1 MKKINR
7 KWEQIIVQKTTDHH
21 HTTRSGDTMN
31 PNKKKERICINLK
44 ISVISVICMVIG
56 LALVERQNILQVY
69 IKPLQNK
76 IHLRLIL
83 FIKIILKVIIFIL
96 IFLISLKTYIKQIIY
111 LVVESLGM
119 INIFICIRIFSINNV
134 NFILVK

>member
-1 MKKINR
+1 
-7 KWEQIIVQKTTDHH
+7 
-21 HTTRSGDTMN
+21 
-31 PNKKKERICINLK
+31 
-44 ISVISVICMVIG
+44 
-56 LALVERQNILQVY
+56 
-69 IKPLQNK
+69 
-76 IHLRLIL
+76 
-83 FIKIILKVIIFIL
+83 L

>member
-1 MKKINR
+1 MRRDNSSKDNSPPYHKKWRHNEP
-7 KWEQIIVQKTTDHH
+7 KQKK
-21 HTTRSGDTMN
+21 G
-31 PNKKKERICINLK
+31 RICINLK
-44 ISVISVICMVIG
+44 ISVITVVCMVIG

-83 FIKIILKVIIFIL
+83 FIKIILKVIMLIL

-111 LVVESLGM
+111 LVVKSLGM